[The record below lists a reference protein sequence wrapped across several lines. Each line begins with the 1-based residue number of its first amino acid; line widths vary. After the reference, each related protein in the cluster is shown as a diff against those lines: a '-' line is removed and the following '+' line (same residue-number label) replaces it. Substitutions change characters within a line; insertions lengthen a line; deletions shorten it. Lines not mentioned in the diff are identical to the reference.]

1 MPKND
6 DGEFELVLGNRQ
18 LLSGFFI
25 IVILFG
31 IFFTMGYFVGRSSSP
46 SSVAPIP
53 TGGTAAA
60 SSRPPLAP
68 GQAEV
73 VTEPKREV
81 PAPTSTRTALG
92 SGAVAAAE
100 EPSVEPPAQKPPKAK
115 PPETKSADPPPK
127 QAPKEDKKQASAP
140 REAAPS
146 RTSTDGE
153 ISLTRP
159 KKGDMY
165 LQVSAPLPAA
175 AKGVLGALQRQ
186 GIDAIVAP
194 GPAGKDTVRVLVG
207 PLADGAAAGKMRA
220 KLAEVGFK
228 DTFVQ
233 KY

>member
-1 MPKND
+1 MSKND

-46 SSVAPIP
+46 SSVAPVP

-60 SSRPPLAP
+60 ASPAPPLAP

-73 VTEPKREV
+73 VTSEPKRGSA
-81 PAPTSTRTALG
+81 APVSTRTALG
-92 SGAVAAAE
+92 SGAAAAE
-100 EPSVEPPAQKPPKAK
+100 EPSVEPPAQKPPAK
-115 PPETKSADPPPK
+115 TKPVAETKAADPPPK
-127 QAPKEDKKQASAP
+127 AEKKKDPKE
-140 REAAPS
+140 AAGAG
-146 RTSTDGE
+146 TSGGGE
-153 ISLTRP
+153 VSLTRP

-175 AKGVLGALQRQ
+175 AKGVVGALQRQ

-194 GPAGKDTVRVLVG
+194 GPVGKDTVRVLVG
-207 PLADGAAAGKMRA
+207 PLADSASAGKMRA

>member
-46 SSVAPIP
+46 SSLAPIP

-60 SSRPPLAP
+60 ASSAPPLAP

-73 VTEPKREV
+73 VTSEPKRESA
-81 PAPTSTRTALG
+81 APISTRTALG
-92 SGAVAAAE
+92 SGAAAAAE
-100 EPSVEPPAQKPPKAK
+100 EPSVEPPAQKASSKAK
-115 PPETKSADPPPK
+115 PAAEAKTADP
-127 QAPKEDKKQASAP
+127 APQTEKKKDSASK
-140 REAAPS
+140 EAAAGK
-146 RTSTDGE
+146 TSGDGE

-175 AKGVLGALQRQ
+175 AKGVVGALQRQ

-194 GPAGKDTVRVLVG
+194 GPVGKDTVRVLVG
-207 PLADGAAAGKMRA
+207 PLADSAVAGKMRA

>member
-46 SSVAPIP
+46 SSVAPNP

-60 SSRPPLAP
+60 ASSTPPLAP

-73 VTEPKREV
+73 VTGEPKRESA
-81 PAPTSTRTALG
+81 APVSTRTALN
-92 SGAVAAAE
+92 SGAAAAAE
-100 EPSVEPPAQKPPKAK
+100 EPSVEPPAQKASPKARSAA
-115 PPETKSADPPPK
+115 EARTADPPPK
-127 QAPKEDKKQASAP
+127 AEKKDSGK
-140 REAAPS
+140 
-146 RTSTDGE
+146 TSTDGE

-175 AKGVLGALQRQ
+175 AKGVVGALQRQ

-207 PLADGAAAGKMRA
+207 PLADSAAAGKMRA